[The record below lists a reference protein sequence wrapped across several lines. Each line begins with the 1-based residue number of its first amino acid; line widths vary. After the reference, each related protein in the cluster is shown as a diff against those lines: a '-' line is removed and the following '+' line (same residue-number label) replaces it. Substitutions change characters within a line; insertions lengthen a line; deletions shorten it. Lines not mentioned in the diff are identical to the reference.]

1 LAVRVHSPHRE
12 ITFLNKAWRFAQQWG
27 GALRQSGV
35 IAATGLYALDNHV
48 DRLAEGHALAAYIGK
63 RMEIMPNV
71 S

>member
-1 LAVRVHSPHRE
+1 
-12 ITFLNKAWRFAQQWG
+12 
-27 GALRQSGV
+27 V

-48 DRLAEGHALAAYIGK
+48 DRLAEDHALAACIGK